1 MLQII
6 IYIILI
12 LLVVLAAG
20 VFGNPGIA
28 VALAWSMIAL
38 ESVLQ
43 QSNQFLVSNS
53 SVVNFFI
60 AGLVGLAIGWGII
73 RGKYRITQEYMYLHV
88 RCH

>member
-12 LLVVLAAG
+12 SLVILAAG
-20 VFGNPGIA
+20 VLGKPGIA

-60 AGLVGLAIGWGII
+60 AGIDGGL
-73 RGKYRITQEYMYLHV
+73 
-88 RCH
+88 